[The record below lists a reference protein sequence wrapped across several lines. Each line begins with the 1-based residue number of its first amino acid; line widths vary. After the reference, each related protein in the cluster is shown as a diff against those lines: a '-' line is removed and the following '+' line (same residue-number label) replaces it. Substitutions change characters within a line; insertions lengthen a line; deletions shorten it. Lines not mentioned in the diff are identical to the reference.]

1 MLNIQ
6 ALFNLGLA
14 IFYQNKNI
22 NEKNMKMVVKYVY

>member
-1 MLNIQ
+1 MWNIQ

-22 NEKNMKMVVKYVY
+22 YEKKYDNSCR